1 MGGIDL
7 PRGESHAIPEG
18 RGNHSAALK
27 RTRTTARTGTMDAMS
42 RWKERSEAKESQRR
56 AGFGFGLGLGFD
68 PWIFCLNERKT
79 RQEVNR

>member
-1 MGGIDL
+1 
-7 PRGESHAIPEG
+7 
-18 RGNHSAALK
+18 
-27 RTRTTARTGTMDAMS
+27 MDAMS